1 MAAPPSGGND
11 FANTGPCYG
20 LPRTRLTPVA
30 STEPRRYSTATS
42 SSYQLPARIS
52 WGGGQP
58 SEAVS
63 FAVVGLGWAGTLSRS
78 SLLLSALLVIHII
91 GGQ

>member
-52 WGGGQP
+52 LGGAAIRG
-58 SEAVS
+58 
-63 FAVVGLGWAGTLSRS
+63 GL
-78 SLLLSALLVIHII
+78 VC
-91 GGQ
+91 GGRARLGGHAFSV